1 VTPIRSVD
9 SRAAA
14 GHRPHLLDLRDPSAR
29 TLPGPPAL
37 PGAGGESNAW
47 TMATYPPS
55 MSGELVADLTDT
67 YLPVYDVV
75 ITEHL
80 VVEAGV
86 PETFAAARDLDFMS
100 VKSP

>member
-1 VTPIRSVD
+1 
-9 SRAAA
+9 
-14 GHRPHLLDLRDPSAR
+14 
-29 TLPGPPAL
+29 
-37 PGAGGESNAW
+37 
-47 TMATYPPS
+47 MATYPPS